1 MESVGQMAADAP
13 QRASATP
20 PGPDNNGVMAAE
32 FHPTYRT
39 APQAGAE
46 RYAGRF
52 PAIVWAKPE

>member
-1 MESVGQMAADAP
+1 MAADAP